1 MPTSTPELTSKKK
14 RPPAVGSKKLV
25 LATRRGTFAL
35 AGVAAL
41 AALAVLLV
49 FMSNYRDSVRSGA
62 DELTVLVANR
72 AIDKGTSGDVIAEA
86 GLFSSTKVS
95 EVDASEGAFADP
107 SALRGQV
114 ANEAIYKGEQL
125 TAGSFGSGA
134 DPIAGRLEGIQRAL
148 AIPVAEAEG
157 NVGQLD
163 AGSRIDVLGGFNAEQ
178 SGGRTRPVM
187 DVLARDVLVLKA
199 PDAPSSSTSSANNDE
214 HQVVVRVTDVEAS
227 RIAFAAD
234 TGQIWL
240 TIRPPTMAK
249 NSNINPVQLENLLG
263 LDTIQLG
270 G

>member
-14 RPPAVGSKKLV
+14 TPPTAGPKRLV
-25 LATRRGTFAL
+25 LSTRSGTFAL
-35 AGVAAL
+35 AAVAAVAAL
-41 AALAVLLV
+41 GVLLV

-62 DELTVLVANR
+62 DEVTVLVANR

-114 ANEAIYKGEQL
+114 ATEAIYEGEQL
-125 TAGSFGSGA
+125 SADSFGSGA

-148 AIPVAEAEG
+148 SIPVAEAEG

-178 SGGRTRPVM
+178 TGGRTRPIM

-199 PDAPSSSTSSANNDE
+199 PDAPDSSTNDDE

-240 TIRPPTMAK
+240 TVRPPTLAK
-249 NSNINPVQLENLLG
+249 NSKVNPVQLESLLG

>member
-14 RPPAVGSKKLV
+14 TPPAVGSKRLV
-25 LATRRGTFAL
+25 LSTRSGTFAL
-35 AGVAAL
+35 AAVAAL
-41 AALAVLLV
+41 AALVVLLV

-62 DELTVLVANR
+62 DEVTVLVANR
-72 AIDKGTSGDVIAEA
+72 AVDKGTSGDVIAEA

-114 ANEAIYKGEQL
+114 ASDAIYKGEQL
-125 TAGSFGSGA
+125 TAASFGSGA
-134 DPIAGRLEGIQRAL
+134 DPIAGRLEGVQRAL
-148 AIPVAEAEG
+148 SIPVSEAEG

-187 DVLARDVLVLKA
+187 DVLARNVLVLKV
-199 PDAPSSSTSSANNDE
+199 PDAPDSSATEDKR
-214 HQVVVRVTDVEAS
+214 QVVVRVTDVEAS

-240 TIRPPTMAK
+240 TVRPPTLAK
-249 NSNINPVQLENLLG
+249 NSKINPVQLESLLG

>member
-1 MPTSTPELTSKKK
+1 MPTTTPELTPKKK
-14 RPPAVGSKKLV
+14 TPPAVGSKRLV
-25 LATRRGTFAL
+25 LSTRSGTFAL
-35 AGVAAL
+35 AAVAAL
-41 AALAVLLV
+41 AALGVLLV

-62 DELTVLVANR
+62 DEVTVLVANR
-72 AIDKGTSGDVIAEA
+72 AVDKGTSGDVIAEA

-114 ANEAIYKGEQL
+114 ASKAIYKGEQL

-134 DPIAGRLEGIQRAL
+134 DPIAGRLQGVQRAL
-148 AIPVAEAEG
+148 SIPVSEAEG

-178 SGGRTRPVM
+178 SGGRTRPIM
-187 DVLARDVLVLKA
+187 DVLARNVLVLKVPEA
-199 PDAPSSSTSSANNDE
+199 PDSSINHDDE
-214 HQVVVRVTDVEAS
+214 RQVVVRVTDVEAS

-240 TIRPPTMAK
+240 TIRPPTLAK
-249 NSNINPVQLENLLG
+249 NSKINPVQLESLLG

>member
-1 MPTSTPELTSKKK
+1 MPTTTPELTPKKK
-14 RPPAVGSKKLV
+14 TPPPVGSKRLV
-25 LATRRGTFAL
+25 LSTRSGTFAL
-35 AGVAAL
+35 AAVAAL
-41 AALAVLLV
+41 AALGVLLV

-62 DELTVLVANR
+62 DEVTVLVANR

-114 ANEAIYKGEQL
+114 ASEAIYKGEQL
-125 TAGSFGSGA
+125 TAASFGSGA
-134 DPIAGRLEGIQRAL
+134 DPIAGRLEGTQRAL
-148 AIPVAEAEG
+148 AIPVSEAEG

-178 SGGRTRPVM
+178 TGGRTRPIM
-187 DVLARDVLVLKA
+187 DVLARNVLVLKVPEA
-199 PDAPSSSTSSANNDE
+199 SSNSSSANDDNR
-214 HQVVVRVTDVEAS
+214 QVVVRVTDIEAS
-227 RIAFAAD
+227 RIAFASD

-240 TIRPPTMAK
+240 TIRPPTLAK
-249 NSNINPVQLENLLG
+249 NSKINPVQLESLLR

>member
-1 MPTSTPELTSKKK
+1 MPTTTPELTPKKK
-14 RPPAVGSKKLV
+14 SPPPVGSKRLV
-25 LATRRGTFAL
+25 LSTRSGTFAL
-35 AGVAAL
+35 AAVAAVAAL
-41 AALAVLLV
+41 GVLLV

-62 DELTVLVANR
+62 DEVSVLVATR
-72 AIDKGTSGDVIAEA
+72 GIDKGTSGDVIAEA

-114 ANEAIYKGEQL
+114 ATKDIYEGEQL
-125 TAGSFGSGA
+125 TAASFDSGA
-134 DPIAGRLEGIQRAL
+134 DPIAGRLTGTQRAL

-199 PDAPSSSTSSANNDE
+199 PEAPDSSTNNDE

-227 RIAFAAD
+227 RIAFASD
-234 TGQIWL
+234 TGDIWL
-240 TIRPPTMAK
+240 TVRPPTLAK
-249 NSNINPVQLENLLG
+249 ISKINPVQLDSLLW

>member
-14 RPPAVGSKKLV
+14 TPPPVGSKRLV
-25 LATRRGTFAL
+25 LSTRSGTFAL
-35 AGVAAL
+35 AAVAAL
-41 AALAVLLV
+41 AALGVLLV

-62 DELTVLVANR
+62 NEVTVLVANR
-72 AIDKGTSGDVIAEA
+72 AVDKGTSGDVIAEA

-114 ANEAIYKGEQL
+114 ATEAIYEGEQL
-125 TAGSFGSGA
+125 TAASFDSGA

-148 AIPVAEAEG
+148 SIPVAEAEG

-199 PDAPSSSTSSANNDE
+199 PEAPEASASNDE
-214 HQVVVRVTDVEAS
+214 HQVVVRVTDIEAS
-227 RIAFAAD
+227 RIAFASD
-234 TGQIWL
+234 TGDIWL
-240 TIRPPTMAK
+240 TVRPPTLAK
-249 NSNINPVQLENLLG
+249 DSKINPVQLESLLG

>member
-14 RPPAVGSKKLV
+14 TPPAAGSKRFALS
-25 LATRRGTFAL
+25 TRPGTFAL
-35 AGVAAL
+35 AAVAAI
-41 AALAVLLV
+41 AALGVLLV

-62 DELTVLVANR
+62 DEVTVLVANR

-86 GLFSSTKVS
+86 KLFNTTSVS

-114 ANEAIYKGEQL
+114 ANEAIYEGEQL
-125 TAGSFGSGA
+125 TASSFSSGA
-134 DPIAGRLEGIQRAL
+134 DPIAGRLEGVQRAL
-148 AIPVAEAEG
+148 SIPVSEAEG
-157 NVGQLD
+157 NIGQLE

-178 SGGRTRPVM
+178 SGGRTRPIM
-187 DVLARDVLVLKA
+187 DVLARNVLVLKV
-199 PDAPSSSTSSANNDE
+199 PDSTSSSANDDK

-240 TIRPPTMAK
+240 TIRPPTLAK
-249 NSNINPVQLENLLG
+249 NSKINPVQLESLLG

>member
-14 RPPAVGSKKLV
+14 KTPPVVGSKRLV
-25 LATRRGTFAL
+25 LSTRSGTFAL
-35 AGVAAL
+35 AAVAAL
-41 AALAVLLV
+41 AALGVLLV

-62 DELTVLVANR
+62 DEVTVLVANR
-72 AIDKGTSGDVIAEA
+72 AVDKGTSGDVIAEA

-114 ANEAIYKGEQL
+114 ATEAIFEGEQL
-125 TAGSFGSGA
+125 TSASFGPGA

-148 AIPVAEAEG
+148 SIPVAEAEG

-199 PDAPSSSTSSANNDE
+199 PEAPDPNDDE

-227 RIAFAAD
+227 RIAFASD
-234 TGQIWL
+234 TGDIWL
-240 TIRPPTMAK
+240 TVRPPTLAK
-249 NSNINPVQLENLLG
+249 NSKINPVQLESLLG

>member
-1 MPTSTPELTSKKK
+1 MPTSTPERTSKKNTPPTVASK
-14 RPPAVGSKKLV
+14 RLV
-25 LATRRGTFAL
+25 LSTRSGTFAL
-35 AGVAAL
+35 AAVAAVAAL
-41 AALAVLLV
+41 GVLLV

-62 DELTVLVANR
+62 DEVTVLVANR

-114 ANEAIYKGEQL
+114 AGETIYKGEQL
-125 TAGSFGSGA
+125 TAASFGSGA
-134 DPIAGRLEGIQRAL
+134 DPIAGRLEGTQRAL
-148 AIPVAEAEG
+148 AIPVSEAEG

-178 SGGRTRPVM
+178 TGGRTRPIM
-187 DVLARDVLVLKA
+187 DVLARNVLVLKVPEA
-199 PDAPSSSTSSANNDE
+199 SSNSSSANDDNR
-214 HQVVVRVTDVEAS
+214 QVVVRVTDIEAS
-227 RIAFAAD
+227 RIAFASD

-240 TIRPPTMAK
+240 TIRPPTLAK
-249 NSNINPVQLENLLG
+249 NSKINPVQLESLLG

>member
-1 MPTSTPELTSKKK
+1 MPTTTPELTPKKK
-14 RPPAVGSKKLV
+14 TPPAVGSKRLV
-25 LATRRGTFAL
+25 LSTRSGTFAL
-35 AGVAAL
+35 AAVAAL
-41 AALAVLLV
+41 AALGVLLV

-62 DELTVLVANR
+62 DEVTVLVANR
-72 AIDKGTSGDVIAEA
+72 AVDKGTSGDVIAEA
-86 GLFSSTKVS
+86 GLYSSTKVS

-114 ANEAIYKGEQL
+114 ATEAIYKGEQL
-125 TAGSFGSGA
+125 TAASFGQGA

-178 SGGRTRPVM
+178 SGGRTRPIM
-187 DVLARDVLVLKA
+187 DVLARNVLVLKV
-199 PDAPSSSTSSANNDE
+199 PDAPDSSATDE
-214 HQVVVRVTDVEAS
+214 DKRQVVVRVTDVEAS

-240 TIRPPTMAK
+240 TIRPPTLAK
-249 NSNINPVQLENLLG
+249 NSKINPVQLESLLG

>member
-14 RPPAVGSKKLV
+14 TTPAVGSKRLV

-35 AGVAAL
+35 AAVAAL
-41 AALAVLLV
+41 AALGVLLV

-62 DELTVLVANR
+62 DEVTVLVATR
-72 AIDKGTSGDVIAEA
+72 GIDNGTSGDVIAEA
-86 GLFSSTKVS
+86 GLFSSTTVS
-95 EVDASEGAFADP
+95 EIDASEGAFADP

-125 TAGSFGSGA
+125 TAASFGSGA

-157 NVGQLD
+157 NVGQLE

-178 SGGRTRPVM
+178 SGGRTRPIM

-199 PDAPSSSTSSANNDE
+199 PDSSSSSSSANDDE

-227 RIAFAAD
+227 RIAFASD

-240 TIRPPTMAK
+240 TIRPPTLAK
-249 NSNINPVQLENLLG
+249 DSKINPVQLESLLG

>member
-1 MPTSTPELTSKKK
+1 MPTTTPELTPKKK
-14 RPPAVGSKKLV
+14 TPPAVGSKRLV
-25 LATRRGTFAL
+25 LSTRSGTFAL
-35 AGVAAL
+35 AAVAAL
-41 AALAVLLV
+41 AALGVLLV

-62 DELTVLVANR
+62 DEVTVLVANR
-72 AIDKGTSGDVIAEA
+72 AVDKGTSGDVIAEA

-114 ANEAIYKGEQL
+114 ATEAIYKGEQL
-125 TAGSFGSGA
+125 TAASFGQGA

-178 SGGRTRPVM
+178 SGGRTRPIM
-187 DVLARDVLVLKA
+187 DVLARNVLVLKV
-199 PDAPSSSTSSANNDE
+199 PDAPDSSATDE
-214 HQVVVRVTDVEAS
+214 DKRQVVVRVTDVEAS

-240 TIRPPTMAK
+240 TIRPPTLAK
-249 NSNINPVQLENLLG
+249 NSKINPVQLESLLG

>member
-1 MPTSTPELTSKKK
+1 MPTTTPELTPKKK
-14 RPPAVGSKKLV
+14 TPPAVGSKRLV
-25 LATRRGTFAL
+25 LSTRSGTFAL
-35 AGVAAL
+35 AAVAAL
-41 AALAVLLV
+41 AALGVLLV

-62 DELTVLVANR
+62 DEVTVLVANR
-72 AIDKGTSGDVIAEA
+72 AVDKGTSGDVIAEA
-86 GLFSSTKVS
+86 GLYSSTKVS

-114 ANEAIYKGEQL
+114 ATEAIYKGEQL
-125 TAGSFGSGA
+125 TAASFGQGA

-178 SGGRTRPVM
+178 AGGRTRPVM
-187 DVLARDVLVLKA
+187 DVLARNVLVLKA
-199 PDAPSSSTSSANNDE
+199 PEAPDASSNDDE

-240 TIRPPTMAK
+240 TIRPPTLAK
-249 NSNINPVQLENLLG
+249 NSKINPVQLESLLG

>member
-1 MPTSTPELTSKKK
+1 
-14 RPPAVGSKKLV
+14 
-25 LATRRGTFAL
+25 
-35 AGVAAL
+35 
-41 AALAVLLV
+41 
-49 FMSNYRDSVRSGA
+49 
-62 DELTVLVANR
+62 
-72 AIDKGTSGDVIAEA
+72 
-86 GLFSSTKVS
+86 VS

-125 TAGSFGSGA
+125 TAASFGSGA

-148 AIPVAEAEG
+148 AIPVSEAEG

-178 SGGRTRPVM
+178 SGGRTRPIM

-199 PDAPSSSTSSANNDE
+199 PDSSSSSSSSSSNDDE

-240 TIRPPTMAK
+240 TIRPPTLAK
-249 NSNINPVQLENLLG
+249 NSKIDPVQLESLLG

>member
-1 MPTSTPELTSKKK
+1 MTTSTPERTTKKTA
-14 RPPAVGSKKLV
+14 PPAGSKRLV
-25 LATRRGTFAL
+25 LSTRRGTFAL
-35 AGVAAL
+35 AAVAAL
-41 AALAVLLV
+41 AALGVLLV

-62 DELTVLVANR
+62 DEVTVLVANR

-95 EVDASEGAFADP
+95 EIDASEGAFADP

-114 ANEAIYKGEQL
+114 ATEAIYKGEQL
-125 TAGSFGSGA
+125 TAASFGSGA

-178 SGGRTRPVM
+178 SGGRTRPIM
-187 DVLARDVLVLKA
+187 DVLARGVLVLKA
-199 PDAPSSSTSSANNDE
+199 PDAPSSSASNDK

-240 TIRPPTMAK
+240 TIRPPTLAK
-249 NSNINPVQLENLLG
+249 NSKINPVQLESLLG
-263 LDTIQLG
+263 LDTIPLG

>member
-1 MPTSTPELTSKKK
+1 
-14 RPPAVGSKKLV
+14 
-25 LATRRGTFAL
+25 
-35 AGVAAL
+35 VAAL
-41 AALAVLLV
+41 GVLLV

-62 DELTVLVANR
+62 DEVTVLVATR
-72 AIDKGTSGDVIAEA
+72 GIDQGTSGDVIAEA

-95 EVDASEGAFADP
+95 EVDASEDAFADP

-114 ANEAIYKGEQL
+114 ATKTIYEGEQL
-125 TAGSFGSGA
+125 TAASFGAGA

-148 AIPVAEAEG
+148 SIPVAEAEG

-178 SGGRTRPVM
+178 TGGRTRPIM

-199 PDAPSSSTSSANNDE
+199 PDAPDSSTNNDE

-240 TIRPPTMAK
+240 TVRPPTLAK
-249 NSNINPVQLENLLG
+249 NSKINPVQLESLLG
-263 LDTIQLG
+263 LDTIPLG

>member
-1 MPTSTPELTSKKK
+1 MPTTTPELTPKKK
-14 RPPAVGSKKLV
+14 TPPAVGSKRLV
-25 LATRRGTFAL
+25 LSTRSGTFAL
-35 AGVAAL
+35 AAVAAL
-41 AALAVLLV
+41 AALGVLLV

-62 DELTVLVANR
+62 DEVTVLVANR
-72 AIDKGTSGDVIAEA
+72 AVDKGTSGDVIAEA

-114 ANEAIYKGEQL
+114 ATEAIYEGEQL
-125 TAGSFGSGA
+125 TAASFDPGA

-178 SGGRTRPVM
+178 SGGRTRPIM
-187 DVLARDVLVLKA
+187 DVLARNVLVLKV
-199 PDAPSSSTSSANNDE
+199 PDAPDSSATDE
-214 HQVVVRVTDVEAS
+214 DKRQVVVRVTDVEAS

-240 TIRPPTMAK
+240 TIRPPTLAK
-249 NSNINPVQLENLLG
+249 NSKINPVQLESLLG
-263 LDTIQLG
+263 LNTIQLG

>member
-1 MPTSTPELTSKKK
+1 MPTTTPELTPKKK
-14 RPPAVGSKKLV
+14 TPPPVGSKRLV
-25 LATRRGTFAL
+25 LSTRSGTFAL
-35 AGVAAL
+35 AAVAAL
-41 AALAVLLV
+41 AALGVLLV

-62 DELTVLVANR
+62 DEVTVLVANR
-72 AIDKGTSGDVIAEA
+72 AVDKGTSGDVIAEA

-114 ANEAIYKGEQL
+114 ATEAIYEGEQL
-125 TAGSFGSGA
+125 TSASFGPGA
-134 DPIAGRLEGIQRAL
+134 DPIAGRLQGIQRAL
-148 AIPVAEAEG
+148 SIPVTEAEG

-187 DVLARDVLVLKA
+187 DVLARNVLVLKA
-199 PDAPSSSTSSANNDE
+199 PEAPDASSNDDE

-227 RIAFAAD
+227 RIAFASD
-234 TGQIWL
+234 TGDIWL
-240 TIRPPTMAK
+240 TVRPPTLAK
-249 NSNINPVQLENLLG
+249 NSKINPVQLDSLLG

>member
-14 RPPAVGSKKLV
+14 TPPAVGSKRLV
-25 LATRRGTFAL
+25 LSTRSGTFAL
-35 AGVAAL
+35 AAVAAL
-41 AALAVLLV
+41 AALGVLLV

-62 DELTVLVANR
+62 DEVTVLVANR
-72 AIDKGTSGDVIAEA
+72 AVDKGTSGDVIAEA
-86 GLFSSTKVS
+86 GLFTSTKVS

-114 ANEAIYKGEQL
+114 ATEAIYKGEQL
-125 TAGSFGSGA
+125 TAASFGPGA

-148 AIPVAEAEG
+148 SIPVSEAEG

-187 DVLARDVLVLKA
+187 DVLARNVLVLKV
-199 PDAPSSSTSSANNDE
+199 PETSGTSVNDDK

-240 TIRPPTMAK
+240 TVRPPTLAK
-249 NSNINPVQLENLLG
+249 NSKINPVQLESLLG

>member
-14 RPPAVGSKKLV
+14 TPPAAGPKRFALS
-25 LATRRGTFAL
+25 TRPGTFAL
-35 AGVAAL
+35 AAVAAL
-41 AALAVLLV
+41 GALGVLLV

-62 DELTVLVANR
+62 DQVRVLVANR

-86 GLFSSTKVS
+86 KLFDVTDVS

-107 SALRGQV
+107 AALRGQV
-114 ANEAIYKGEQL
+114 ANEAIYEGEQL
-125 TAGSFGSGA
+125 TASSFSSGA
-134 DPIAGRLEGIQRAL
+134 DPIAGRLEGVQRAL
-148 AIPVAEAEG
+148 AIPVSEAEG

-187 DVLARDVLVLKA
+187 DVLARNVLVLKV
-199 PDAPSSSTSSANNDE
+199 PDATDSSTSNNDDR
-214 HQVVVRVTDVEAS
+214 QVVVRVTDVEAS
-227 RIAFAAD
+227 RIAFASD

-240 TIRPPTMAK
+240 TVRPPTLAK
-249 NSNINPVQLENLLG
+249 NSKINPVQLESLLG
-263 LDTIQLG
+263 LDTVQLG

>member
-1 MPTSTPELTSKKK
+1 MPTTTPELTPKKK
-14 RPPAVGSKKLV
+14 TPPAVGSKRLV
-25 LATRRGTFAL
+25 LSTRSGTFAL
-35 AGVAAL
+35 AAVAAL
-41 AALAVLLV
+41 AALGVLLV

-62 DELTVLVANR
+62 DEVTVLVANR
-72 AIDKGTSGDVIAEA
+72 AVDKGTSGDVIAEA

-114 ANEAIYKGEQL
+114 ATEAIYKGEQL
-125 TAGSFGSGA
+125 TAASFGQGA

-178 SGGRTRPVM
+178 SGGRTRPIM
-187 DVLARDVLVLKA
+187 DVLARNVLVLKA
-199 PDAPSSSTSSANNDE
+199 PEAPEDSSNDDE

-227 RIAFAAD
+227 RIAFASD
-234 TGQIWL
+234 TGDIWL
-240 TIRPPTMAK
+240 TVRPPTLAK
-249 NSNINPVQLENLLG
+249 NSKISPVQLDSLLG

>member
-1 MPTSTPELTSKKK
+1 
-14 RPPAVGSKKLV
+14 
-25 LATRRGTFAL
+25 
-35 AGVAAL
+35 
-41 AALAVLLV
+41 
-49 FMSNYRDSVRSGA
+49 VRSGA
-62 DELTVLVANR
+62 DQVTVLVANR
-72 AIDKGTSGDVIAEA
+72 TIDKGTSGDVIAEA
-86 GLFSSTKVS
+86 GLFNSTKVS

-114 ANEAIYKGEQL
+114 TSDAIYKGEQL

-134 DPIAGRLEGIQRAL
+134 DPIAGRLEGVQRAL
-148 AIPVAEAEG
+148 SIPVSEAEG

-178 SGGRTRPVM
+178 TGGRTRPIM
-187 DVLARDVLVLKA
+187 DVLARNVLVLKVPEA
-199 PDAPSSSTSSANNDE
+199 SGTSVSQKDE
-214 HQVVVRVTDVEAS
+214 RQVVVRVTDVEAS

-240 TIRPPTMAK
+240 TIRPPTLAK
-249 NSNINPVQLENLLG
+249 NSKINPVQLESLLG

>member
-1 MPTSTPELTSKKK
+1 MPTSTPELTTKKK
-14 RPPAVGSKKLV
+14 SPAPAGSKRLV
-25 LATRRGTFAL
+25 LSTRSGTFAL
-35 AGVAAL
+35 AAVAAVAAL
-41 AALAVLLV
+41 GVLLV

-62 DELTVLVANR
+62 EEVTVLVANR

-86 GLFSSTKVS
+86 GLFSSTTVS

-114 ANEAIYKGEQL
+114 TNEAVYEGEQL
-125 TAGSFGSGA
+125 TAASFDSGA
-134 DPIAGRLEGIQRAL
+134 DPIAGRLEGTQRAL
-148 AIPVAEAEG
+148 SIPVAEAEG

-178 SGGRTRPVM
+178 TGGRTRPIM

-199 PDAPSSSTSSANNDE
+199 PEAPSSSSANDDDE

-227 RIAFAAD
+227 RIAFASD
-234 TGQIWL
+234 TGDIWL
-240 TIRPPTMAK
+240 TVRPPTLAK
-249 NSNINPVQLENLLG
+249 DSKINPVQLENLIG

>member
-1 MPTSTPELTSKKK
+1 MPTTTPELTPKKK
-14 RPPAVGSKKLV
+14 TPPAVGSKRLV
-25 LATRRGTFAL
+25 LSTRSGTFAL
-35 AGVAAL
+35 AAVAAL
-41 AALAVLLV
+41 AALGVLLV

-62 DELTVLVANR
+62 DEVTVLVANR
-72 AIDKGTSGDVIAEA
+72 AVDKGTSGDVIAEA

-114 ANEAIYKGEQL
+114 ATEAIYKGEQL
-125 TAGSFGSGA
+125 TAASFGPGA

-178 SGGRTRPVM
+178 SGGRTRPIM
-187 DVLARDVLVLKA
+187 DVLARNVLVLKA
-199 PDAPSSSTSSANNDE
+199 PEAPDASSNGDE

-227 RIAFAAD
+227 RIAFASD
-234 TGQIWL
+234 TGDIWL
-240 TIRPPTMAK
+240 TVRPPTLAK
-249 NSNINPVQLENLLG
+249 DSKINPVQLDSLLG